1 MKLKQIF
8 SIFIVLI
15 VVVLT
20 LANPIQAAS
29 PNAPDANVPHTSQ
42 LVVYYFHGDMRCSTC
57 RKFESYTKQALDTYF
72 AKELA
77 CGQIC
82 WQVVNVDR
90 TENSHYV
97 DDYKLITR
105 SVVLSQQ
112 TDGKETR
119 WQNLDQIWK
128 KVRDKKDYMLYI
140 KDSINKF
147 REEKSK

>member
-1 MKLKQIF
+1 MWPRQMF
-8 SIFIVLI
+8 SIALI
-15 VVVLT
+15 IFVLT
-20 LANPIQAAS
+20 QAAPIQAAS
-29 PNAPDANVPHTSQ
+29 PDAPDANVPHTSK

-77 CGQIC
+77 SGQIL
-82 WQVVNVDR
+82 WQVVNVDKKG
-90 TENSHYV
+90 NSHYV

-105 SVVLSQQ
+105 SVVLSQV
-112 TDGKETR
+112 TEGKETR

-128 KVRDKKDYMLYI
+128 KVRDKNDFMLYI
-140 KDSINKF
+140 KDSIDKF

>member
-1 MKLKQIF
+1 MWPRQMF
-8 SIFIVLI
+8 SIALI
-15 VVVLT
+15 IFVLT
-20 LANPIQAAS
+20 QAAPIQAAS
-29 PNAPDANVPHTSQ
+29 PDAPDANVPHNSK

-57 RKFESYTKQALDTYF
+57 RKFESYTKQALETYF
-72 AKELA
+72 ADEIA
-77 CGQIC
+77 SGQIL
-82 WQVVNVDR
+82 WQVLNVDR
-90 TENSHYV
+90 KENSHYV

-105 SVVLSQQ
+105 SVVLSQV

-140 KDSINKF
+140 KESINKF